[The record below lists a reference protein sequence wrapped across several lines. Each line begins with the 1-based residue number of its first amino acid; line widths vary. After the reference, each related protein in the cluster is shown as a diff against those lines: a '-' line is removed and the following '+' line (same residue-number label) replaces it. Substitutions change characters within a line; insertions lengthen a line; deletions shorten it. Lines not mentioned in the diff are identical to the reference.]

1 MDTKPTAAYNPKTVK
16 IRSGENYLNSA
27 KRAFERSKYRL
38 AENLLLKADLS
49 YQGYGNKAGSEK
61 TDFLKIAIDLLKSSK
76 NSSKLGDY
84 KGAQQDLDMA
94 LKKFQAAGYGYGE
107 SFVKE
112 EITHVKSLAANQ
124 SQRIRESVRERLEKL
139 SE

>member
-61 TDFLKIAIDLLKSSK
+61 TDFLK
-76 NSSKLGDY
+76 
-84 KGAQQDLDMA
+84 
-94 LKKFQAAGYGYGE
+94 
-107 SFVKE
+107 VK
-112 EITHVKSLAANQ
+112 
-124 SQRIRESVRERLEKL
+124 
-139 SE
+139 